1 MRRRNFIQGIAASVA
16 WPLTAR
22 AQQPREEVKH
32 IGVLLPSAADD
43 PVYQAWVGAFLQGL
57 EQLGWS
63 EGRNLRIDY
72 RWGGD
77 SDDAL
82 TRYVA
87 ELVALAPDVIL
98 TSGNLVVDR
107 LLQVTHTVPIVFAI
121 AVDPVGTGFVNSL
134 SRPGGNAT
142 GFMQFD
148 YSLSAKWPELLKE
161 IAPGVTRAAVL
172 REATLTAGIGQFA
185 IIQYVAPSVSMEV
198 SAINLRDIGEIER
211 DVAAFARSP
220 NGGLIVTG
228 SAFAA
233 VHRDPII
240 ATAAL
245 HKLPA
250 ILHQP
255 RLYRPRWPYVLWS
268 QFHGPVPARGS
279 LCRPYPQGREAGR
292 PTGAGTHQVRT
303 CNQPQ
308 DGKSTRH
315 QRANLAARPRRR
327 GDRMTALFPQ
337 RAMSAIGTKRTLPRR
352 T

>member
-1 MRRRNFIQGIAASVA
+1 MQRRNFIQGIAASVA

-43 PVYQAWVGAFLQGL
+43 PVYQGWVGAFLQGL

-63 EGRNLRIDY
+63 EGRNLRVDY

-77 SDDAL
+77 NDDAL

-87 ELVALAPDVIL
+87 ELVALAPDVIF
-98 TSGNLVVDR
+98 TSGNLIVDR

-172 REATLTAGIGQFA
+172 RDATTVGIGQFA
-185 IIQYVAPSVSMEV
+185 IIQYVAPSVSMDV

-211 DVAAFARSP
+211 DVAAFARFP

-228 SAFAA
+228 SAFTA

-250 ILHQP
+250 IYIS
-255 RLYRPRWPYVLWS
+255 RY
-268 QFHGPVPARGS
+268 FTARGGLISYGANFTDQFRHAAAYVDRILKGEKPADLPVQAPTKYELVINLRTAKALGINVPTS
-279 LCRPYPQGREAGR
+279 LL
-292 PTGAGTHQVRT
+292 
-303 CNQPQ
+303 
-308 DGKSTRH
+308 S
-315 QRANLAARPRRR
+315 RA
-327 GDRMTALFPQ
+327 DEV
-337 RAMSAIGTKRTLPRR
+337 IE
-352 T
+352 

>member
-63 EGRNLRIDY
+63 EGRNLRIDC
-72 RWGGD
+72 RFVGGD
-77 SDDAL
+77 PENYSKYA
-82 TRYVA
+82 A

-250 ILHQP
+250 IYISHD
-255 RLYRPRWPYVLWS
+255 
-268 QFHGPVPARGS
+268 FTARGGLMS
-279 LCRPYPQGREAGR
+279 Y
-292 PTGAGTHQVRT
+292 GANITDQF
-303 CNQPQ
+303 
-308 DGKSTRH
+308 RH
-315 QRANLAARPRRR
+315 AAAYVDRILKGEKPADLPVQAPVKFELVINLRAAWVARP
-327 GDRMTALFPQ
+327 GL
-337 RAMSAIGTKRTLPRR
+337 SLIHI
-352 T
+352 